1 MSEYLSEQDEDELDE
16 MLAPLDDIKI
26 PYDLSLEELRNEL
39 KTFLPKWKN
48 YRKSWVWKN
57 VNYGRYAFYGKEI
70 FLYIKINRKKWVILS
85 IMVDRFS
92 CDIIFAK

>member
-39 KTFLPKWKN
+39 KTFLPK
-48 YRKSWVWKN
+48 
-57 VNYGRYAFYGKEI
+57 
-70 FLYIKINRKKWVILS
+70 
-85 IMVDRFS
+85 
-92 CDIIFAK
+92 